1 MDNILTKSKYLIGL
15 ECPRYLWITFN
26 QPEKI
31 RKPTLAEEFKFK
43 EGDKV
48 GELAKKLF
56 PHGIN
61 LPIDDYDENIKH
73 TKKALIK
80 KKPLFEAGMQFKN
93 CFSRADILVPV
104 KDQWDIIEVKSGTK
118 VKDINIHD
126 VSFQKFVYESY
137 GLKIRKCFLMHL
149 NKDYKKKGK
158 LNLRKLF
165 VKEDITSEVKEVSKD
180 IKESIEFIFKIMS
193 LDKPP
198 KAGIL
203 TKKLFKDGNHDCLI
217 EKCLELSE
225 NHVFC
230 LYRGGKLSCE
240 LFESGVENIRDI
252 PEDIK
257 LNDKQGIQRN
267 CEIKGIIH
275 VDKDKIN
282 DFLNKLKYPV
292 YYLDFETFSNA
303 IPMFNDLHP
312 YFQVPFQFS
321 LHVVRKESAK
331 LEHYEFLY
339 DGNGDPRKEFILKLK
354 KVLGNKGS
362 IVVYNQSFEITRLKE
377 LSEHFPKYKKWIDSI
392 LDRIV
397 DLYVPFR
404 NFGYYNPKQHGS
416 ASIKKILPALTEKS
430 YESMEIADGGTASV
444 EFFNIT
450 YNKCTKEQKKKVR
463 ENLLKY
469 CELDTLAE
477 VLIVEKLKEIKV
489 GCKVNVTFY
498 CLF

>member
-1 MDNILTKSKYLIGL
+1 MEKILTKSKYLIGL

-61 LPIDDYDENIKH
+61 LPIDNYDKNIKH

-80 KKPLFEAGMQFKN
+80 NKPLFEAGMQFKN

-104 KDQWDIIEVKSGTK
+104 KNQWDIIEVKSGTK

-149 NKDYKKKGK
+149 NNEYKKKGK
-158 LNLRKLF
+158 LNLKKLF

-217 EKCLELSE
+217 EKCLELKE

-267 CEIKGIIH
+267 CEINGKIH
-275 VDKDKIN
+275 VDKNKIN
-282 DFLNKLKYPV
+282 DFLNKLQYPV

-303 IPMFNDLHP
+303 VPMFDDLHP

-321 LHVVRKESAK
+321 LHVVKKESAK

-339 DGNGDPRKEFILKLK
+339 GGNEDPRKEFILKLK
-354 KVLGNKGS
+354 KVLGDKGS

-377 LSEHFPKYKKWIDSI
+377 LSEHFPKHKKWIDNV
-392 LDRIV
+392 LEKIV

-430 YESMEIADGGTASV
+430 YETMEISDGGTASV

-477 VLIVEKLKEIKV
+477 AMIIEKLRKLVK
-489 GCKVNVTFY
+489 
-498 CLF
+498 